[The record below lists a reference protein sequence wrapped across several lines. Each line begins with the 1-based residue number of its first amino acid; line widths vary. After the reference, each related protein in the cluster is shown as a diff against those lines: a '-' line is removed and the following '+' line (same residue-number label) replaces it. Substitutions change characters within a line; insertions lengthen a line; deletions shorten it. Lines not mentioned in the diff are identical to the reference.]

1 MKMGEVK
8 NKESFVKGADWKIR
22 ESKNRERVL
31 WQTVPIK
38 NKGRVKNKGKNFVKG
53 AVFPVKIKGKFWSAT
68 LSKLSPIFDLH
79 PHRLKKTSPIFH
91 WAQAAPTRY
100 GDRSHW
106 FGPLLSIRVSALCF
120 QKNSKIN
127 AKIACLHAFLID
139 VEQSADGF

>member
-53 AVFPVKIKGKFWSAT
+53 AVFPVKIKGKFWSAI
-68 LSKLSPIFDLH
+68 LSKLSPYFRFTPSKKLYLFFTGRKLH
-79 PHRLKKTSPIFH
+79 PLDIEIEAT
-91 WAQAAPTRY
+91 
-100 GDRSHW
+100 GL
-106 FGPLLSIRVSALCF
+106 GPS
-120 QKNSKIN
+120 
-127 AKIACLHAFLID
+127 
-139 VEQSADGF
+139 